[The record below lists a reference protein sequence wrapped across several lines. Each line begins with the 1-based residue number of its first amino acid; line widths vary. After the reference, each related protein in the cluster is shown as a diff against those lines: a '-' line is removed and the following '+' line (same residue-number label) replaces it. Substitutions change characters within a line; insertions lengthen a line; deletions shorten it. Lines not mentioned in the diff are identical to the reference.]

1 MIRKVSKILI
11 AIIII
16 MNLSAT
22 VLADN
27 MYDRIEKV
35 RQETQEKSE
44 REKEISE
51 NIEELEKIKNT
62 IIVEE
67 VNLTDISKHW
77 AKDNIE
83 YLVQRGGI
91 SGYPDGSFKPN
102 NTISYAEFLKIALH
116 SVSKPQSQ
124 GDGSHWASGVFTD
137 AERLDIVKRVEVPQY
152 KWNEPITRYEM
163 TRIMTRIVEN
173 ILGEKEVDVNG
184 IANIMPDYKEV
195 QGEKSFT
202 YFVEQAYMKGLI
214 AGKTGGLFEGNANG
228 TRAEAATMVVRIIDK
243 AKRVGVDIS
252 KPVVGSPQILKW
264 NDPERPNA
272 KEGDTFITQDGREIV
287 LKIGPSGVLG
297 ENQNVAVDLYRR
309 FPDGTL
315 LKHGSLGTK
324 AMGYPGETYLVDDYG
339 EGHFWSDWLEIRQ
352 IKPPIQNPK
361 DGQTYGKWWY
371 AEDGEWYWVG
381 PLNK

>member
-1 MIRKVSKILI
+1 MRRKIIKIIVIVILLS
-11 AIIII
+11 
-16 MNLSAT
+16 NLSAT

-35 RQETQEKSE
+35 RQEAQEKAE
-44 REKEISE
+44 KEKEISE
-51 NIEELEKIKNT
+51 NVEELEKIKNT
-62 IIVEE
+62 IVVDE

-77 AKDNIE
+77 AKDNIT

-91 SGYPDGSFKPN
+91 SGYPDGTFKPD
-102 NTISYAEFLKIALH
+102 NTISYSEFLKIALH

-124 GDGSHWASGVFTD
+124 GDGTHWASGVFMD
-137 AERLDIVKRVEVPQY
+137 AERLDVVKRGEAPQY

-202 YFVEQAYMKGLI
+202 NFVEQAYMKGLI

-272 KEGDTFITQDGREIV
+272 KEGDTFITADGREVV
-287 LKIGPSGVLG
+287 LKKGPSRVLG

-324 AMGYPGETYLVDDYG
+324 SNGVS
-339 EGHFWSDWLEIRQ
+339 W
-352 IKPPIQNPK
+352 
-361 DGQTYGKWWY
+361 
-371 AEDGEWYWVG
+371 
-381 PLNK
+381 

>member
-1 MIRKVSKILI
+1 MGRKIIKILVVVI
-11 AIIII
+11 LLT
-16 MNLSAT
+16 NLSVS
-22 VLADN
+22 VLADS

-35 RQETQEKSE
+35 RQEMQEKAE

-67 VNLTDISKHW
+67 INLTDISKHW
-77 AKDNIE
+77 AKDNIT
-83 YLVQRGGI
+83 YLVERGGI
-91 SGYPDGSFKPN
+91 SGYPDGTFKPD
-102 NTISYAEFLKIALH
+102 NTISYSEFLKIALH

-124 GDGSHWASGVFTD
+124 GDGTHWASGVFMD
-137 AERLDIVKRVEVPQY
+137 AERLDVVKRGEAPQY

-202 YFVEQAYMKGLI
+202 NFVEQAYMKGLI

-243 AKRVGVDIS
+243 AKRVGIDTTKVTRT
-252 KPVVGSPQILKW
+252 PVTLKW

-272 KEGDTFITQDGREIV
+272 KEGDTFITQDGREVV
-287 LKIGPSGVLG
+287 LKKGPSGVLG

-324 AMGYPGETYLVDDYG
+324 AMGYPGETYLVDSYG
-339 EGHFWSDWLEIRQ
+339 EGHFLTQWEAIQERKPD
-352 IKPPIQNPK
+352 IKNPK

-371 AEDGEWYWVG
+371 AEGGEWYWTG
-381 PLNK
+381 PINK